1 MRRAERWCRRNQQLA
16 GLIDTQAPTTLTVE
30 AISKFLNSLALWDGA
45 CGEMQLCILFLGFWK
60 TCLCSHYTHARTHA
74 RAHTHTYYI
83 SVLIDFGET
92 QFENHAV
99 FFSQTPWHLVPLR
112 FMYSPQYLF
121 LEYFLSI
128 WLPQYDKRSFRTVQN
143 KRQKSVMK
151 GRRV

>member
-1 MRRAERWCRRNQQLA
+1 MPEKSAIGWSNWHTGTDGAHCRRNFKISEFSGFMGRCMWRDA
-16 GLIDTQAPTTLTVE
+16 TVH
-30 AISKFLNSLALWDGA
+30 SLLRLLKN
-45 CGEMQLCILFLGFWK
+45 MPVFPL
-60 TCLCSHYTHARTHA
+60 HARTHTCTRA
-74 RAHTHTYYI
+74 RTHTYYI